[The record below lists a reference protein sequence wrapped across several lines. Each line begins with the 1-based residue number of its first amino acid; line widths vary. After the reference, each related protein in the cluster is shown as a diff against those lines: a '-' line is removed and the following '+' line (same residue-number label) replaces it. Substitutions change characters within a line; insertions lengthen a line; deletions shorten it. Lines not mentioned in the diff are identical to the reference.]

1 LKIAYGIHGFG
12 RGHAMRAR
20 AILPR
25 LCARHEVLILAGG
38 DAYHALADDFPVV
51 RIPFLKY
58 YFNRKGKLSNYLTLK
73 WNLSL
78 LLEVRLAGPS
88 LDMIAAQ
95 IEEFGARV
103 LITDSEIFTHW
114 IGRRMGIPRIT
125 FDHFGLLV
133 YCRPDM
139 PWYERIANRGNAFV
153 YRRLYGEPDRAVV
166 SGFFDAEP
174 RRAGVKRVGAV
185 IRDNVLKMSPTRG
198 EHLLAYINKGEH
210 EFTPAVE
217 AAFRAQDCPVR
228 VYGVPRRGVDG
239 NLEFKPISKQGFLDD
254 LASCRAVY
262 ATCGNQLIGEVIH
275 FGKPMLGIP
284 MACHEQRLNAHQIER
299 MGFGRR
305 VGRGGL
311 TAEILRDFLDD
322 ADELAAASRGHDHDG
337 ATEALAAIEQ
347 FLTELVPGEAVAK
360 APVATTPTGWPRE
373 QAP

>member
-1 LKIAYGIHGFG
+1 
-12 RGHAMRAR
+12 MRAR

-73 WNLSL
+73 RNLSL

-95 IEEFGARV
+95 IKEFGARV

-185 IRDNVLKMSPTRG
+185 IRDNVLEMSPTRG

-360 APVATTPTGWPRE
+360 APVATTPTG
-373 QAP
+373 